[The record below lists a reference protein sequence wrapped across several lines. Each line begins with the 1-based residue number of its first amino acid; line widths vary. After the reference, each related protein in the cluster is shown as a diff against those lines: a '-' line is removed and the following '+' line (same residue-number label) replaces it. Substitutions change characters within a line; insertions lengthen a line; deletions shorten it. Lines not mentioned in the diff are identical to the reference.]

1 MKIFKFLVGFFI
13 IFFILSLGLVI
24 PIIYI
29 FQSGKAFIEEI
40 QNQTK
45 NRAIEI
51 TNALDA
57 MSGES
62 IYYDNMISLSSVMTK
77 IMENNN
83 QRNDPYKI
91 KEIFLLDQR
100 NNLLAHNDITKLAKD
115 FQPKY
120 DPTKYK
126 LGTILFSGSPIGLE
140 IIGKT
145 KIQFPEVITKLNSFT
160 KPFFDIEKQITH
172 WIEKYIPDLLA
183 NEFHLY
189 SSVYPPDELLPKG
202 SLHLLIENQ
211 GITPLVSYWIKQV
224 FFVFFLSFLI
234 FIILFIIFVAFFTYV
249 LFKDKKEILTEHQ
262 ITKIQ
267 DEKLPEDH
275 LNVNE
280 EVISDIDL
288 EEVNEVE
295 SNDKVISLDEYKKS
309 ELGES
314 KQREFKKVVN
324 QSNDIID
331 AQPIE

>member
-1 MKIFKFLVGFFI
+1 MKLFKFISGFLI
-13 IFFILSLGLVI
+13 IFLILFLGLLV

-40 QNQTK
+40 QSQTK

-51 TNALDA
+51 TYALDA

-62 IYYDNMISLSSVMTK
+62 IYYDNIISLSSVMTK

-91 KEIFLLDQR
+91 KEIFLLDEK
-100 NNLLAHNDITKLAKD
+100 NNLLAHNDITKVAKD

-126 LGTILFSGSPIGLE
+126 LGVILFSGSPVGLQV
-140 IIGKT
+140 IGKT
-145 KIQFPEVITKLNSFT
+145 KIQFPEVVTKFNAFT
-160 KPFFDIEKQITH
+160 KPFFDIEKQISE

-211 GITPLVSYWIKQV
+211 GIAPLVSYWIKQV
-224 FFVFFLSFLI
+224 FFVSFLSLVI
-234 FIILFIIFVAFFTYV
+234 FMILFLGFITFFAYILFFTN
-249 LFKDKKEILTEHQ
+249 KKEVLSNQ
-262 ITKIQ
+262 IPEIE
-267 DEKLPEDH
+267 EKKFPEDD
-275 LNVNE
+275 LNVDKDL
-280 EVISDIDL
+280 ISDIDL
-288 EEVNEVE
+288 EEEKEEV
-295 SNDKVISLDEYKKS
+295 NDKVVSLEEYKKS
-309 ELGES
+309 ELAEE
-314 KQREFKKVVN
+314 KRKEFKKAVN
-324 QSNDIID
+324 QNEDIID